1 MIINK
6 TFIALI
12 TSLSLTTIE
21 WLCFKILI
29 DYMSNQKTSKKIR
42 FISFLVC
49 VLVSVLSTNSLK
61 PLVYIIAG
69 FFFYKPIIQK
79 PYLNQLLLHLYF
91 GY

>member
-29 DYMSNQKTSKKIR
+29 DYMSNQKHQKK
-42 FISFLVC
+42 
-49 VLVSVLSTNSLK
+49 
-61 PLVYIIAG
+61 
-69 FFFYKPIIQK
+69 
-79 PYLNQLLLHLYF
+79 
-91 GY
+91 